1 MIAGEPDPPYP
12 DVRTMIDA
20 VRLRFGDERLDDLVR
35 VAGSRLSAADLAA
48 WHAWRQDWALR
59 LLHRVQVVAAAGAG
73 VLAVVAAVALI
84 GDPGTAPA
92 AEVARSAAVVLVGGA
107 LFVEL
112 SMSTWSTRSTRS
124 TGRFLTFPARVRLAA
139 RIRTRVNL
147 QPLRDS
153 VVEEL
158 IGGPR
163 ADAARL
169 VVVARA
175 CASSITGSAGWSSGR
190 LDLLRV
196 RCDVDRVLGRIAR
209 DAAALER
216 ERVDGGTGRA
226 AAPGWQS
233 LVDRVGWLQR
243 YEQQLRML
251 TTDPGDP
258 RPAERRPATR
268 RDRIVADLHFSVVV
282 LTWTG

>member
-1 MIAGEPDPPYP
+1 MIAGEPDPPNP

-20 VRLRFGDERLDDLVR
+20 VRLRHGDERLDDLVR
-35 VAGSRLSAADLAA
+35 VTGSRLSATDLAA

-59 LLHRVQVVAAAGAG
+59 LLHRVQLAAASGAG
-73 VLAVVAAVALI
+73 VLAVVAAAVALI
-84 GDPGTAPA
+84 GDPVTAPA
-92 AEVARSAAVVLVGGA
+92 AELARSAAVVLVGGA

-112 SMSTWSTRSTRS
+112 SMSTRSTS
-124 TGRFLTFPARVRLAA
+124 QGRFLTFPARVRLAA

-153 VVEEL
+153 AVEEL

-169 VVVARA
+169 VVVART
-175 CASSITGSAGWSSGR
+175 CASSITGSARWCSGR

-216 ERVDGGTGRA
+216 ERVGGGTGPA

-243 YEQQLRML
+243 YEHQLRML
-251 TTDPGDP
+251 TTDPGGP
-258 RPAERRPATR
+258 LPADRRPATR

-282 LTWTG
+282 LTWGG